1 MTDTTNKRWSIIQDI
16 LTREGIARQHLNSFD
31 EFLDN
36 GLQAIIDETNIIEI
50 ENAEYPYK
58 IQLGK
63 ILSLIHI

>member
-31 EFLDN
+31 EFLEN

-50 ENAEYPYK
+50 ENAEY
-58 IQLGK
+58 
-63 ILSLIHI
+63 LSLIHI